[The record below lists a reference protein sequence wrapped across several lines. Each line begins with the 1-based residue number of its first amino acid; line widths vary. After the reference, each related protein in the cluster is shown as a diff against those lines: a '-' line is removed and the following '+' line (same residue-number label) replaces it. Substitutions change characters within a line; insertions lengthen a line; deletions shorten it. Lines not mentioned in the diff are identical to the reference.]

1 MCAMQ
6 YYHALIFPSYVL
18 RYLEVVIEY
27 VYNFLI
33 RIYVQSADSAFVTY
47 YELTI
52 FAEFSL
58 KAQLLLIKFYLTLS
72 GLLRT

>member
-58 KAQLLLIKFYLTLS
+58 KAQLLLIKVYLTLS